1 MKRSFFL
8 GTVLMFLPRPFDV
21 PTLSNVLANV
31 IGDVVD
37 LNLETL
43 IVNVLVVVLG
53 RLLPFNLF
61 E

>member
-1 MKRSFFL
+1 
-8 GTVLMFLPRPFDV
+8 
-21 PTLSNVLANV
+21 LSNVLANV
-31 IGDVVD
+31 IGDVID